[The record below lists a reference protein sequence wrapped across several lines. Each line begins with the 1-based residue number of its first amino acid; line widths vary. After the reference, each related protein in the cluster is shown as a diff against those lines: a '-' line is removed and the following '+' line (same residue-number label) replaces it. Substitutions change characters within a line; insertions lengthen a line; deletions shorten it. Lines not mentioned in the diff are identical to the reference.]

1 MDCWRYGR
9 ASFRP
14 DWTFTDRDVS
24 KADRIAAEARR
35 AALLREENHFA
46 AGRLPSGTTAEQE
59 RLVLA
64 AIAGEIVATDPP
76 A

>member
-1 MDCWRYGR
+1 MAG
-9 ASFRP
+9 P
-14 DWTFTDRDVS
+14 VS
-24 KADRIAAEARR
+24 AQIGPSRTATYPRIAAEARR